1 MKSEMKSAA
10 VGVTDPMQVEVEVGN
25 SMVTA
30 TANAASSEV
39 AVSLDDKLSQLQA
52 LGFTLAESQLALTQA
67 DGEVNLAAT
76 LLFSSR

>member
-1 MKSEMKSAA
+1 MKSNMKSAA

-25 SMVTA
+25 SIVA
-30 TANAASSEV
+30 TNAANSEV

>member
-1 MKSEMKSAA
+1 MNTLK
-10 VGVTDPMQVEVEVGN
+10 N
-25 SMVTA
+25 LTA
-30 TANAASSEV
+30 TAILMATMASANASNSEV